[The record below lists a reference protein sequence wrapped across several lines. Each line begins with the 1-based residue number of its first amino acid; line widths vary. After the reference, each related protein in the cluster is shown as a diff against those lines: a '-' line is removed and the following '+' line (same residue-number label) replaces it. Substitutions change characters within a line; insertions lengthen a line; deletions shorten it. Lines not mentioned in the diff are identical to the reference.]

1 MSDNKFEGIDKASHG
16 KLVDLLQSVK
26 TMEING
32 KTVIQTPDGEFIEY
46 VLMEEQYFI
55 DNWLSQFAI
64 GNVGGRNYF
73 NQDGWN
79 KITDGYTKGVIV
91 LNEEQDPTLIIR
103 KFIDMDLNVNQQAI
117 FDHYTRNASHA
128 ANIPDKNE
136 VDQIMMSLSEIL
148 SKTAEQN
155 PDYDTLTALIPYEY
169 YLAHGIDPTVLK
181 QVIYIRDNYKY
192 KGAAIDP
199 DGELIQRIEAILYKN
214 ARGELIAKEDIE
226 LINEIT
232 QNQFEFN
239 ESANTVET
247 NNSQPA
253 LEEKFD
259 PFSE

>member
-1 MSDNKFEGIDKASHG
+1 MSDNKFEGIDKSNHG

-46 VLMEEQYFI
+46 VLMEEQYFV

-91 LNEEQDPTLIIR
+91 LNEEQDPVLIIR

-155 PDYDTLTALIPYEY
+155 PDYDTLTALVPYEY

-199 DGELIQRIEAILYKN
+199 DGELIQQVETILYKN
-214 ARGELIAKEDIE
+214 ARGERIAKEEVE

-239 ESANTVET
+239 QSVNTVET

-253 LEEKFD
+253 EEEKFD